1 MISRTFLPTV
11 SYRSLRLLMLCLVVA
26 LQAMTPFIHAHAGP
40 AQASHAGW
48 LHGHA
53 GMSGDADCYLTE
65 HREQGAETG
74 MAQAMT
80 HRQAILFMTDADAS
94 YPLPAV
100 SSRASTAGG
109 QAPAWPPVLPLHALL
124 SEHALP
130 HAQAP
135 PRR

>member
-11 SYRSLRLLMLCLVVA
+11 PYRSLRLLMLCLVVT
-26 LQAMTPFIHAHAGP
+26 LQAMTPFAHTHAGP
-40 AQASHAGW
+40 TQASHAGW

-53 GMSGDADCYLTE
+53 GMPGDAACRLTE
-65 HREQGAETG
+65 NREQSAQTG
-74 MAQAMT
+74 MVQVMPL
-80 HRQAILFMTDADAS
+80 RQAILDMADADAS

-100 SSRASTAGG
+100 ASRAATAGG
-109 QAPAWPPVLPLHALL
+109 QAPAWLPVLPLHALL